1 MAQPEWFSAAR
12 QYATLSIK
20 ECADALESS
29 LLNASRA
36 DQGQE
41 DPPRAA
47 LRSQAG
53 ELLVMPSTRTGQV
66 GVKLVTVRDAATG
79 SREPRI
85 QGIHVQFDPRT
96 LSPVAVF
103 DGAALTNIRTA
114 AVSVLALRAL
124 ARPTSRELLVFG
136 TGPQAEHHIAGI
148 CAEWPV
154 ERVRLAGRRLD
165 GAVALAERL
174 TLRFPGVAL
183 RPTLLS
189 EMDDVVPE
197 ADIIVCAT
205 TSASPVFTATPQDQ
219 ATVVAVGSHSP
230 TAREV
235 QGSLVARA
243 YVAVEDRS
251 TAMREAGD
259 LILARAEGSLSAPI
273 DADLSE
279 LVRGTRPP
287 SERIRFFKSVGMAW
301 EDAVVA
307 ARMISRP

>member
-12 QYATLSIK
+12 QYATVSIK

-29 LLNASRA
+29 LLNAGPA
-36 DQGQE
+36 DQVHE
-41 DPPRAA
+41 DPPRAS
-47 LRSQAG
+47 LRSRAG

-66 GVKLVTVRDAATG
+66 GVKLVTVRDPASDPLG
-79 SREPRI
+79 PRI

-103 DGAALTNIRTA
+103 DGGALTNIRTA

-136 TGPQAEHHIAGI
+136 TGPQAENHIAGI
-148 CAEWPV
+148 CTEWPV

-174 TLRFPGVAL
+174 MLRFPAVAM
-183 RPTLLS
+183 RPTPLK
-189 EMDDVVPE
+189 EMDDAVPE
-197 ADIIVCAT
+197 ADIILCAT
-205 TSASPVFTATPQDQ
+205 TSASPVFTATPQDH

-230 TAREV
+230 SAREV
-235 QGSLVARA
+235 PGSLVARA

-259 LILARAEGSLSAPI
+259 LILALAEGSLRAPI

-279 LVRGTRPP
+279 LVPGTRPP
-287 SERIRFFKSVGMAW
+287 SDRIRFFKSVGMSW

-307 ARMISRP
+307 SQMMCRS